1 MPYVKTVW
9 ETGDLATAEAM
20 NNMEDGIGDAVETA
34 ETALSRIANAQFVI
48 NEDMDLVVT
57 I

>member
-1 MPYVKTVW
+1 MPYVKTIW